1 MSAQERPLAVVPA
14 AENTTTQVMTW
25 SREQLDLL
33 KRTVMPHDATD
44 DEFQLFVHVAKHRQL
59 DPFARQIYAI
69 RRQTGAK
76 ITHQTSIDG
85 FRLIAQRTGQYQG
98 QDGPYWCGPDGVWRD
113 VWLGDTPPAAARVG
127 VVRAGFAAPLY
138 AVARWDSYHQDR
150 SPTWKS
156 MPDVMLAKCAEALAL
171 RRAFPEELSGL
182 YTNDEMDQADR
193 ETAPD
198 RPAPSNARQMPD
210 PAPRQ
215 GFGSPSD
222 EASAQ
227 QIKYIHALA
236 REAGWG
242 HDDVYNAAVWWFEVE
257 GVPGLTRQMASSLI
271 ERLKERPARPVH
283 PDQQPL
289 HLSGSAP
296 VEVEGRQVD
305 PETGEIQPANG
316 DGANGYWDLDGALLP
331 PAVTGDPS
339 QDVRSVEV
347 AASEAWAASQIEELA
362 AFVRHHDIG
371 DDTLLAGLRE
381 RHRELAAKTR

>member
-113 VWLGDTPPAAARVG
+113 VWLDDTPPAAARVG

-198 RPAPSNARQMPD
+198 RPAPSNARQMPER
-210 PAPRQ
+210 PAGR
-215 GFGSPSD
+215 GNGPSGGHIS
-222 EASAQ
+222 ER
-227 QIKYIHALA
+227 QIKYVHVLA
-236 REAGWG
+236 REAGWER
-242 HDDVYNAAVWWFEVE
+242 DDVHNAAVWFYGVE
-257 GVPGLTRQMASSLI
+257 HTDELTSEQAREFIDWLQQ
-271 ERLKERPARPVH
+271 KPPRPVH

-289 HLSGSAP
+289 DISSATP

-316 DGANGYWDLDGALLP
+316 DAANGYWDLDGALLP
-331 PAVTGDPS
+331 LAVTGDPS
-339 QDVRSVEV
+339 QDVRAVES
-347 AASEAWAASQIEELA
+347 AASEAWMASQIEELA

-381 RHRELAAKTR
+381 RHRELAAKKR

>member
-1 MSAQERPLAVVPA
+1 MDEARHPLAVVPA
-14 AENTTTQVMTW
+14 TENTTTQVMTW

-113 VWLGDTPPAAARVG
+113 VWLDDTPPAAARVG

-193 ETAPD
+193 EA
-198 RPAPSNARQMPD
+198 APSSNTQQMTAAAPGRQNA
-210 PAPRQ
+210 PA
-215 GFGSPSD
+215 SD
-222 EASAQ
+222 EPTPR
-227 QIKYIHALA
+227 QIKYLWAKA
-236 REAGWG
+236 RELGLDHADIDRLADKVAG
-242 HDDVYNAAVWWFEVE
+242 
-257 GVPGLTRQMASSLI
+257 R
-271 ERLKERPARPVH
+271 
-283 PDQQPL
+283 PL
-289 HLSGSAP
+289 HELNRREVTALIDTLPAAP
-296 VEVEGRQVD
+296 QPQPDDTSETIVAGTAEVVD
-305 PETGEIQPANG
+305 VETGEIQDDVTADDVG
-316 DGANGYWDLDGALLP
+316 EWLDRMEAQF
-331 PAVTGDPS
+331 
-339 QDVRSVEV
+339 QDVESLADARVLWEQVEREGYAPHQRMI
-347 AASEAWAASQIEELA
+347 AAAAA
-362 AFVRHHDIG
+362 ANQRIR
-371 DDTLLAGLRE
+371 AGQKQLV
-381 RHRELAAKTR
+381 